1 MYIVYMYFNNV
12 CVLKF
17 HTRIEDIYIN
27 NYNEP
32 INTQTI

>member
-1 MYIVYMYFNNV
+1 MYIVYNMYFNNV

-27 NYNEP
+27 NYDESK
-32 INTQTI
+32 NT

>member
-1 MYIVYMYFNNV
+1 MYYINV

-27 NYNEP
+27 NYNESKN
-32 INTQTI
+32 I